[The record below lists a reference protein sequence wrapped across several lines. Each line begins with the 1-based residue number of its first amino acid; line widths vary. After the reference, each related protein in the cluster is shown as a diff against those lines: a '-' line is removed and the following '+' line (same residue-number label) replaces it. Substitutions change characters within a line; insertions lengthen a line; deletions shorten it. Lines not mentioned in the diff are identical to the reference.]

1 MRRAQTRVAA
11 AGMAAI
17 QAGVFTM
24 PWSFAMSPALPVG
37 RPAAMRD
44 RLIVALD
51 VPSIGEARGLVARL
65 GDAVSFYKVGYWLLY
80 SAGADGLLAELK
92 AAGKRV
98 FLDAKL
104 HDIAQTVE
112 VGAARAAERGVD
124 LLTVHAEPAVMAAAV
139 KGAAGSGM
147 MVFGVTV
154 LTSLDDGDLDE
165 IGYRMGVEALVARR
179 ARQAAQAGCAGI
191 IASPADSPTGLRA
204 AAGAPLL
211 IATPGVR
218 PLGDAAGD
226 QKRVATPYAAIAAG
240 ADFLVVG
247 RPVVAKPDPAA
258 AARAI
263 LAEMEQAELGNA
275 VR

>member
-1 MRRAQTRVAA
+1 
-11 AGMAAI
+11 
-17 QAGVFTM
+17 
-24 PWSFAMSPALPVG
+24 MSPAPPAG
-37 RPAAMRD
+37 RPDAMPAGRPDVMRD

-51 VPSIGEARGLVARL
+51 VPTIGAARDLVEQI
-65 GDAVSFYKVGYWLLY
+65 GDAVGFYKVGYWLLY
-80 SAGADGLLAELK
+80 SPGADALLAELK

-104 HDIAQTVE
+104 HDISQTVE
-112 VGAARAAERGVD
+112 IGAARAAERGID
-124 LLTVHAEPAVMAAAV
+124 LLTVHAEPAVMQAAV
-139 KGAAGSGM
+139 RGAAGSGM

-191 IASPADSPTGLRA
+191 IASPADSPAALRA

-247 RPVVAKPDPAA
+247 RPVVAKADPAA

-263 LAEMEQAELGNA
+263 LDEMEQAGLGRA
-275 VR
+275 AR

>member
-1 MRRAQTRVAA
+1 
-11 AGMAAI
+11 
-17 QAGVFTM
+17 M
-24 PWSFAMSPALPVG
+24 PPA
-37 RPAAMRD
+37 RPAAMED

-51 VPSIGEARGLVARL
+51 VPTIDAARGLVARI

-80 SAGADGLLAELK
+80 SPGADALLAELK

-104 HDIAQTVE
+104 HDIPQTVE

-154 LTSLDDGDLDE
+154 LTSLDDGDLAE
-165 IGYRMGVEALVARR
+165 IGYRMGVSELVSRR

-191 IASPADSPTGLRA
+191 IASPEDRPEALRA
-204 AAGAPLL
+204 AAGSPLL
-211 IATPGVR
+211 IATPGIR
-218 PLGDAAGD
+218 PAGSDVGD
-226 QKRVATPYAAIAAG
+226 QKRVATPAQAIRDG
-240 ADFLVVG
+240 SDFLVVG
-247 RPVVAKPDPAA
+247 RPIVAQADPAA

-263 LAEMEQAELGNA
+263 LAEMRAGA
-275 VR
+275 

>member
-1 MRRAQTRVAA
+1 MPQHAA
-11 AGMAAI
+11 RTLPPNMA
-17 QAGVFTM
+17 
-24 PWSFAMSPALPVG
+24 
-37 RPAAMRD
+37 D

-51 VPSIGEARGLVARL
+51 VPTIDQARELVARI
-65 GDAVSFYKVGYWLLY
+65 GDAASFYKVGYWLLY
-80 SAGADGLLAELK
+80 SPGVDGLLAELK
-92 AAGKRV
+92 AAGKRI

-104 HDIAQTVE
+104 HDISQTVE
-112 VGAARAAERGVD
+112 IGAARAAERGVD

-139 KGAAGSGM
+139 KGAAGSAM

-154 LTSLDDGDLDE
+154 LTSLDDADLTD
-165 IGYRMGVEALVARR
+165 IGYRMGVSELVALR

-191 IASPADSPTGLRA
+191 IASPQDSPAGLRA
-204 AAGAPLL
+204 AAGAPHLL

-218 PLGDAAGD
+218 PLGDEAGD

-240 ADFLVVG
+240 ADYLVVG

-263 LAEMEQAELGNA
+263 AAEMEQARIGNA
-275 VR
+275 AR